1 MGVDEVSVVGIGSH
15 LEISSCALD
24 STSPRLSWVEDV
36 STAAS
41 SPSPEWVTRLRAVS
55 IPAPAPRTQGV
66 RGSLT
71 LVVPTG
77 TLQKW
82 IEVDTIVRSS
92 VVGVRARTMRRV
104 KTSAV
109 IGGS

>member
-1 MGVDEVSVVGIGSH
+1 M
-15 LEISSCALD
+15 
-24 STSPRLSWVEDV
+24 T
-36 STAAS
+36 
-41 SPSPEWVTRLRAVS
+41 
-55 IPAPAPRTQGV
+55 PAPRMRSVRGV

-71 LVVPTG
+71 LGVPTG

-82 IEVDTIVRSS
+82 IEVDTIVRSF

-109 IGGS
+109 IGGSLEELFL